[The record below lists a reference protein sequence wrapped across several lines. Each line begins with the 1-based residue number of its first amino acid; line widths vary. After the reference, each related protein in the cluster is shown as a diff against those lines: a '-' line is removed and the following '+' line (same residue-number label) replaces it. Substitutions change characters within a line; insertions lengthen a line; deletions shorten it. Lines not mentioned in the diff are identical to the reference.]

1 MMLDGGLATTLEARG
16 CDLDDSLWSARTLLE
31 SPELIK
37 AVHRS
42 FLDCGA
48 DCIATVSYQATVA
61 GFVTHGYS
69 TVEARSLIRL
79 AAEIACEVR
88 AEFWGDQGTIDTTLK
103 PLVAASVG
111 PYGAYLADGSEYVGD
126 YPMDEDG
133 LYDFHAERWR
143 LLADT
148 DVDLMACETIPSFS
162 EAKALVRLIEE
173 TEDCW
178 AWLSFSCRDGRSISD
193 GTPIVE
199 VARMCDAQ
207 ERVAAVGVNCV
218 SPSLVPALVGEIRGG
233 TEKPIVVYPNSGE
246 QYDAERKAWTG
257 RAEPGEWPLEEWKA
271 AGVEIFGGCCRV
283 MPEAIRAMRDRLEH
297 TVN

>member
-16 CDLDDSLWSARTLLE
+16 CDLSDSLWSARTLLE
-31 SPELIK
+31 TPELIK

-69 TVEARSLIRL
+69 KVEARSLIRL

-88 AEFWGDQGTIDTTLK
+88 AEFWGDQGIIDTSLK

-126 YPMDEDG
+126 YSLDEDS
-133 LYDFHAERWR
+133 LYHFHRERWQ
-143 LLADT
+143 LLTDT

-162 EAKALVRLIEE
+162 EGKALVRLIEE

-178 AWLSFSCRDGRSISD
+178 AWLSFSCRDGQNISD

-207 ERVAAVGVNCV
+207 ERIAAVGVNCV
-218 SPSLVPALVGEIRGG
+218 SPSLVSALIGEIRRG

-246 QYDAERKAWTG
+246 RYDAERKVWTG
-257 RAEPGEWPLEEWKA
+257 RAEPGEWPLEDWKA
-271 AGVEIFGGCCRV
+271 VGAEIFGGCCRV
-283 MPEAIRAMRDRLEH
+283 MPEAIRAMRDHLGH
-297 TVN
+297 